1 MSSQPDARTATLDSD
16 AVVYQRTI
24 RGNAVT
30 RDPNADMPRMMK
42 TLLMAVDGKTS
53 VAMFQKLLPN
63 FGDVGALLLAL
74 QANGLV
80 EPARAAASTTP
91 ADSRSRAPL
100 RVVTDAKPQAT
111 PLVREPQVQDLRF
124 RDTVSLSSHS
134 TLNNSTLSASHFEA
148 DAAWRSSAGRNSSLQ
163 SNDGS
168 AFDPYKTALPTNLS
182 GARHTVVEGARVRE
196 ARSRMTNFLFQYRAD
211 VALEA
216 SLSLEKLETTE
227 QMLVNLDEYKR
238 LIASAGRV
246 AVDHLA
252 EVRRILSS

>member
-1 MSSQPDARTATLDSD
+1 MSSQPDARTATADSD

-80 EPARAAASTTP
+80 EPARAAASTP
-91 ADSRSRAPL
+91 SDSRSRAPL
-100 RVVTDAKPQAT
+100 RVVSEAKPQPTA
-111 PLVREPQVQDLRF
+111 LVREPQTQDARF
-124 RDTVSLSSHS
+124 RDTVALSS
-134 TLNNSTLSASHFEA
+134 NSTLSASHFEA
-148 DAAWRSSAGRNSSLQ
+148 DAAWRSSTGRNSSLQ
-163 SNDGS
+163 QNDGS
-168 AFDPYKTALPTNLS
+168 AFDPYKAAVPTNLS
-182 GARHTVVEGARVRE
+182 GARHTVVESARVRE